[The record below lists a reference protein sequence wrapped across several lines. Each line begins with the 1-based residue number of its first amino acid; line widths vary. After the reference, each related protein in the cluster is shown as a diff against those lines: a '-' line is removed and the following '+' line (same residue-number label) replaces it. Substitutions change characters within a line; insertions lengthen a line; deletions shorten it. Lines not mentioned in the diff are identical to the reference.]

1 LYPNP
6 TNNNLT
12 VKSTKTPLTI
22 VEIYNVSGQRVLSF
36 DFSESISETM
46 DVSILTSGIYLV
58 RINDSITK
66 RLIVK

>member
-1 LYPNP
+1 MYPNP
-6 TNNNLT
+6 SDNNLT
-12 VKSTKTPLTI
+12 IKSQNDPLTS
-22 VEIYNVSGQRVLSF
+22 VEIYNVSGQRVLNF
-36 DFSESISETM
+36 NFSDSITEIM